1 MKIWQVVPYY
11 PPHLGGMEIFVQ
23 RLSEGLVNRGHDVTV
38 FTTSNDKIESIL
50 KVNKVRV
57 ISLKKMSHFYN
68 VPIVPSLFWRLF
80 REEKP
85 DIINA
90 HQYPIFFSDT
100 SAWISL
106 LRNIPFVLWVHVVSD
121 PKSPLSGLISDT
133 YYSTIGKFPFE
144 MAKSIISPTIAYK
157 QKLMSLG
164 VRSNKIK
171 VIHYGIDFNK
181 FNCAKKSKT
190 FISRYGCEKSRLILS
205 VGRLNYQKGFS
216 YLINAMPAILKKI
229 PDVKLMIIGEGE
241 QFAALKYLIESLGLN
256 KSVIFTGALSQKE
269 MALAYASTDVFV
281 LPSLFESFG
290 ISIVEA
296 QAAGKPVIGTRT
308 GGLPEAL
315 IENKTGL
322 LVEPRDS
329 KQLEVAI
336 LKVLL
341 NPELN
346 KELGKEGQT
355 FVKLQYSMQSTLD
368 DVISTYSKII
378 K

>member
-1 MKIWQVVPYY
+1 MKLY
-11 PPHLGGMEIFVQ
+11 
-23 RLSEGLVNRGHDVTV
+23 
-38 FTTSNDKIESIL
+38 
-50 KVNKVRV
+50 
-57 ISLKKMSHFYN
+57 IS
-68 VPIVPSLFWRLF
+68 
-80 REEKP
+80 
-85 DIINA
+85 A
-90 HQYPIFFSDT
+90 
-100 SAWISL
+100 
-106 LRNIPFVLWVHVVSD
+106 
-121 PKSPLSGLISDT
+121 
-133 YYSTIGKFPFE
+133 
-144 MAKSIISPTIAYK
+144 
-157 QKLMSLG
+157 
-164 VRSNKIK
+164 
-171 VIHYGIDFNK
+171 
-181 FNCAKKSKT
+181 
-190 FISRYGCEKSRLILS
+190 
-205 VGRLNYQKGFS
+205 
-216 YLINAMPAILKKI
+216 
-229 PDVKLMIIGEGE
+229 
-241 QFAALKYLIESLGLN
+241 
-256 KSVIFTGALSQKE
+256 
-269 MALAYASTDVFV
+269 DVFV
-281 LPSLFESFG
+281 SSLFESFG